1 MAIRSWR
8 VDHLRHAPRAF
19 SIGVLVALGCVSF
32 LLWGAVAT
40 LWSSSADAVPAAPI
54 KLTLKQPG
62 GTTFTA
68 RQVGDEFN
76 NAIETLSGYTIVRD
90 RESGTWQ
97 YAVKGPRGGL
107 KPSGKVVGLE
117 APPNVEKHLRSDV
130 GSPTASAT
138 TSASAT
144 ASASPTGLP
153 TTGGHSLVWPLAL
166 VAVLTLGS
174 FGVGGLALL
183 RRGLS

>member
-8 VDHLRHAPRAF
+8 VDHLRHARAF
-19 SIGVLVALGCVSF
+19 PIGVLVALGCVSF

-40 LWSSSADAVPAAPI
+40 LWSSTADAVPAAPI

-68 RQVGDEFN
+68 RQVGDEYN
-76 NAIETLSGYTIVRD
+76 NAIETLSGFTIVRD

-117 APPNVEKHLRSDV
+117 APPTVEKHLRSDV
-130 GSPTASAT
+130 GSPTLP
-138 TSASAT
+138 
-144 ASASPTGLP
+144 PTGGP
-153 TTGGHSLVWPLAL
+153 SLVWPLAL